1 VSLIAENQK
10 SIIAAISCLKRHGAA
25 ILHKLEIDVAKIWL
39 LYCDHNSY
47 IFVTRYI
54 DQENDVE
61 NCDKG
66 LDVSCYPPKSRKVYG
81 KD

>member
-66 LDVSCYPPKSRKVYG
+66 LDVSCYTPINQ
-81 KD
+81 D